1 MRLSSGLLAAFAS
14 GAYAQNFPRFA
25 NSSSAALESSTT
37 LPSSID
43 TTTGAAPSSTTSPAA
58 SQSVDLGDAQLGQGC
73 SFVTGADGKTAV
85 RMAAVANGVAEFST
99 SPEITEIEAGSQI
112 QIRFEISVSAVLEAR
127 KRAFE
132 GCTLDVKLDGETIYS
147 EPLADTN
154 GAAVE
159 QASNPTTLNSDKPDI
174 QFLQSCGS
182 EPVQLDVSNLA
193 VAAATDGGST
203 GLPTGAATETGT
215 ETGTEVATGT
225 NSEGATT
232 NSEGETVIP
241 TGTETGSAIAT
252 GTNSEGATTNSEGET
267 VIPTG
272 TETAIETNSAGFTTN
287 SEGETVFPTGT
298 ETGSAIA
305 TGTNS
310 EGATTN
316 SEGETVVPT
325 GTATGTEASAS
336 ASATSPAGFPGSIGV
351 FTLFGCVG
359 SSAGFPTFEL
369 AETNVQMDLERCA
382 SLCTG
387 RAYFGVYDTACY
399 CGDEIDA
406 DNTSRVD
413 IDQCDIECPGDKDN
427 FCGGETRRNRLK
439 ARQAVAAGRLLTVY
453 VSAIGAGVTVTDSVT
468 QTVTDETTVTT
479 TFTTAI
485 TGAETTT
492 TATVTAVQIC
502 VNGKCYSQGSDRT
515 VFIFIE
521 VNGSDCDN
529 EWVYITEECSC
540 QGGKQYV
547 PKFCSGGSCAGEIVY
562 KTQECHDWWN
572 HETFFVAADC
582 GCKEETVI
590 YKPWENIW
598 GTPDNCKNELVP
610 VCSGPKCPVVKVPTH
625 GGYTHPFTNGT
636 WTNGTAHC
644 SGPHCP
650 SGPVPP
656 CSGPHC
662 PSGPVPPCSG
672 PHCPSGPVPPCS
684 GPHCPSGP
692 VPPCSGPSCPST
704 KVVTLVPQ
712 CSGPNCPAKPTGS
725 QETGSHCNGADCHVA
740 TATGSSSKPTGTVPA
755 IVNGAGKQVV
765 GAATLFAALF
775 AALL

>member
-14 GAYAQNFPRFA
+14 GAFAQNFPRFS
-25 NSSSAALESSTT
+25 NSSSSALESSAT
-37 LPSSID
+37 LPTTVD
-43 TTTGAAPSSTTSPAA
+43 TTTSAAPSSTSGAA
-58 SQSVDLGDAQLGQGC
+58 SESVDLGSATLGRGS
-73 SFVTGADGKTAV
+73 SFVTGPNGETIV
-85 RMAAVANGVAEFST
+85 RMSAGANGIAQFSANPSVT
-99 SPEITEIEAGSQI
+99 IFSVGTQI
-112 QIRFEISVSAVLEAR
+112 QLRFSITVNSVTEGR

-132 GCTLDVKLDGETIYS
+132 GCTLDVTLDGETVYS

-159 QASNPTTLNSDKPDI
+159 QSSNPTALNSDKPDI

-182 EPVQLDVSNLA
+182 DPVQLDVSNLA
-193 VAAATDGGST
+193 VAEATDGGST

-298 ETGSAIA
+298 ETGAA
-305 TGTNS
+305 TNS

-369 AETNVQMDLERCA
+369 AETNAQMDLERCA

-427 FCGGETRRNRLK
+427 FCGGDTRLNRLR

-453 VSAIGAGVTVTDSVT
+453 VSAAGAGATVTDSVT
-468 QTVTDETTVTT
+468 ETVTDQTTVTT

-485 TGAETTT
+485 TGALTTT

-502 VNGKCYSQGSDRT
+502 VNGKCYTEGSDRT

-590 YKPWENIW
+590 YKPWENTW
-598 GTPDNCKNELVP
+598 GTPNNCNAELVP
-610 VCSGPKCPVVKVPTH
+610 VCSGPKCPAPKVPTH
-625 GGYTHPFTNGT
+625 GGYIHPPTNGT
-636 WTNGTAHC
+636 WTNGTHGGAPHC

-650 SGPVPP
+650 SGP
-656 CSGPHC
+656 
-662 PSGPVPPCSG
+662 
-672 PHCPSGPVPPCS
+672 
-684 GPHCPSGP
+684 
-692 VPPCSGPSCPST
+692 ST
-704 KVVTLVPQ
+704 KVVTLVPE
-712 CSGPNCPAKPTGS
+712 CSGPGCPAKPTAP
-725 QETGSHCNGADCHVA
+725 QETGSHCNGADCHAA
-740 TATGSSSKPTGTVPA
+740 TATGSSPKPTGTVPA

>member
-14 GAYAQNFPRFA
+14 GAFAQNFPRFS
-25 NSSSAALESSTT
+25 NSSSSALESSAT
-37 LPSSID
+37 LPTAVD
-43 TTTGAAPSSTTSPAA
+43 TTTSAAPSSTSGAA
-58 SQSVDLGDAQLGQGC
+58 SESVDLG
-73 SFVTGADGKTAV
+73 S
-85 RMAAVANGVAEFST
+85 
-99 SPEITEIEAGSQI
+99 
-112 QIRFEISVSAVLEAR
+112 
-127 KRAFE
+127 
-132 GCTLDVKLDGETIYS
+132 
-147 EPLADTN
+147 
-154 GAAVE
+154 
-159 QASNPTTLNSDKPDI
+159 
-174 QFLQSCGS
+174 
-182 EPVQLDVSNLA
+182 
-193 VAAATDGGST
+193 
-203 GLPTGAATETGT
+203 
-215 ETGTEVATGT
+215 
-225 NSEGATT
+225 
-232 NSEGETVIP
+232 
-241 TGTETGSAIAT
+241 
-252 GTNSEGATTNSEGET
+252 
-267 VIPTG
+267 
-272 TETAIETNSAGFTTN
+272 
-287 SEGETVFPTGT
+287 
-298 ETGSAIA
+298 
-305 TGTNS
+305 
-310 EGATTN
+310 
-316 SEGETVVPT
+316 
-325 GTATGTEASAS
+325 ATGTEASAS

-369 AETNVQMDLERCA
+369 AETNAQMDLERCA

-427 FCGGETRRNRLK
+427 FCGGDTRLNRLR

-453 VSAIGAGVTVTDSVT
+453 VSAAGAGATVTDSVT
-468 QTVTDETTVTT
+468 ETVTDQTTVTT

-485 TGAETTT
+485 TGALTTT
-492 TATVTAVQIC
+492 IATVTAVQIC
-502 VNGKCYSQGSDRT
+502 VNGKCYTEGSDRS

-521 VNGSDCDN
+521 VNGSDCDD

-590 YKPWENIW
+590 YKPWENTW
-598 GTPDNCKNELVP
+598 GTPNNCNAELVP
-610 VCSGPKCPVVKVPTH
+610 VCSGPKCPAPKVPTH
-625 GGYTHPFTNGT
+625 GGYIYPPTNGT

-650 SGPVPP
+650 SPVPQ
-656 CSGPHC
+656 
-662 PSGPVPPCSG
+662 
-672 PHCPSGPVPPCS
+672 
-684 GPHCPSGP
+684 
-692 VPPCSGPSCPST
+692 CSGPSCPST
-704 KVVTLVPQ
+704 KVVTLVPE
-712 CSGPNCPAKPTGS
+712 CSGPGCPAKPTAP
-725 QETGSHCNGADCHVA
+725 QETGSHCNGADCHAA
-740 TATGSSSKPTGTVPA
+740 TATGSSPKPTGTVPA

>member
-1 MRLSSGLLAAFAS
+1 MRLSSGLLVACAS
-14 GAYAQNFPRFA
+14 GAFAHNFKRFT
-25 NSSSAALESSTT
+25 NSSTSAFEPSTT
-37 LPSSID
+37 LPTSLD
-43 TTTGAAPSSTTSPAA
+43 TTTAAAPSSTTAPGD
-58 SQSVDLGDAQLGQGC
+58 SQSVDLGSATLGRGS
-73 SFVTGADGKTAV
+73 SFVTGPNGETIV
-85 RMAAVANGVAEFST
+85 RMSAGANGIAQFSASPGITKFAVGAE
-99 SPEITEIEAGSQI
+99 I
-112 QIRFEISVSAVLEAR
+112 QIRFSIKVSAVIEGR

-132 GCTLDVKLDGETIYS
+132 GCTLDVNLDGETIYS

-159 QASNPTTLNSDKPDI
+159 QASNPTTLNSEKPNI

-182 EPVQLDVSNLA
+182 EPVQLDVSDLA

-203 GLPTGAATETGT
+203 GLPTGAATETAT

-267 VIPTG
+267 VIPT
-272 TETAIETNSAGFTTN
+272 ETAIETNSAGFTTN

-298 ETGSAIA
+298 QTGAA
-305 TGTNS
+305 TNS

-316 SEGETVVPT
+316 SEGETVIP
-325 GTATGTEASAS
+325 TATGTEASAS
-336 ASATSPAGFPGSIGV
+336 ASATSPAGFPGSVGV

-369 AETNVQMDLERCA
+369 AETNAQMDLERCA

-399 CGDEIDA
+399 CGDEVDA

-413 IDQCDIECPGDKDN
+413 IDQCDIQCPGDRDN
-427 FCGGETRRNRLK
+427 FCGGDTRRNRLQ

-453 VSAIGAGVTVTDSVT
+453 VSAIGAGATVTDSVT
-468 QTVTDETTVTT
+468 ETVTDQTTLVTT
-479 TFTTAI
+479 YTTAVA
-485 TGAETTT
+485 GPQTTT
-492 TATVTAVQIC
+492 TETVTAVQVC
-502 VNGKCYSQGSDRT
+502 FNGKCYTQTSDRT

-529 EWVYITEECSC
+529 EWVFITEECSC
-540 QGGKQYV
+540 QGGLQYV
-547 PKFCSGGSCAGEIVY
+547 PKFCSGGSCAGEKVY

-572 HETFFVAADC
+572 HETFYVAADC
-582 GCKEETVI
+582 EVCKKGEVM
-590 YKPWENIW
+590 YKPWENAW
-598 GTPDNCKNELVP
+598 GTPDNCKAEMVP
-610 VCSGPKCPVVKVPTH
+610 VCNGAKCPAVKVPTH
-625 GGYTHPFTNGT
+625 GYTHPVYNGT
-636 WTNGTAHC
+636 YTNTTSHGGA
-644 SGPHCP
+644 PH
-650 SGPVPP
+650 
-656 CSGPHC
+656 
-662 PSGPVPPCSG
+662 
-672 PHCPSGPVPPCS
+672 
-684 GPHCPSGP
+684 
-692 VPPCSGPSCPST
+692 
-704 KVVTLVPQ
+704 
-712 CSGPNCPAKPTGS
+712 CSGPNCPGSKVVPHCSGPNCPGAQATGS
-725 QETGSHCNGADCHVA
+725 QGSGSSCNGADCHG
-740 TATGSSSKPTGTVPA
+740 ATGSGPKPTTVPVV
-755 IVNGAGKQVV
+755 INGAGKQAV

>member
-1 MRLSSGLLAAFAS
+1 MRLSSGLLVAVAS
-14 GAYAQNFPRFA
+14 GAFAQRFT
-25 NSSSAALESSTT
+25 NSSTSALESSTT
-37 LPSSID
+37 LPSNID
-43 TTTGAAPSSTTSPAA
+43 TTTGASPSSTTSPAA
-58 SQSVDLGDAQLGQGC
+58 SQSVDLSKDVDFGQGT
-73 SFVTGADGKTAV
+73 SLVTGANGEPAV
-85 RMAAVANGVAEFST
+85 RMAAAANGVAEFT
-99 SPEITEIEAGSQI
+99 ASPEITELETGSQI
-112 QIRFEISVSAVLEAR
+112 QIRFEIAVSAVVESR

-154 GAAVE
+154 GASVE
-159 QASNPTTLNSDKPDI
+159 QASNPTALNSDKPDI

-203 GLPTGAATETGT
+203 GLPTGAATETAT

-252 GTNSEGATTNSEGET
+252 GTNSEGET

-272 TETAIETNSAGFTTN
+272 SETAIETNSAGFTTN

-298 ETGSAIA
+298 QTGSAIA
-305 TGTNS
+305 TG
-310 EGATTN
+310 TN

-336 ASATSPAGFPGSIGV
+336 ASATSPAGFPGSVGV

-369 AETNVQMDLERCA
+369 AETNAQMDLERCA

-406 DNTSRVD
+406 DNTNRVD
-413 IDQCDIECPGDKDN
+413 IDQCDIECPGDSDN
-427 FCGGETRRNRLK
+427 FCGGDGRLNRLR
-439 ARQAVAAGRLLTVY
+439 ARQAVPAGRLLTVY
-453 VSAIGAGVTVTDSVT
+453 ASAIGAGATVTDSVT

-502 VNGKCYSQGSDRT
+502 VNGKCYNQGSDRT

-590 YKPWENIW
+590 YKPWENSW
-598 GTPDNCKNELVP
+598 GTPDNCKAELVP

-625 GGYTHPFTNGT
+625 GGYTHPVTNGT

-650 SGPVPP
+650 SGPVPH
-656 CSGPHC
+656 CSGPNC
-662 PSGPVPPCSG
+662 PA
-672 PHCPSGPVPPCS
+672 PH
-684 GPHCPSGP
+684 
-692 VPPCSGPSCPST
+692 CSGPSCPST

-712 CSGPNCPAKPTGS
+712 CSGANCPAKPTGS
-725 QETGSHCNGADCHVA
+725 QETGVPCNGADCHGA
-740 TATGSSSKPTGTVPA
+740 TATGSSPKPTGTVPA

>member
-1 MRLSSGLLAAFAS
+1 
-14 GAYAQNFPRFA
+14 
-25 NSSSAALESSTT
+25 
-37 LPSSID
+37 
-43 TTTGAAPSSTTSPAA
+43 
-58 SQSVDLGDAQLGQGC
+58 
-73 SFVTGADGKTAV
+73 
-85 RMAAVANGVAEFST
+85 MAAVANGVAEFST
-99 SPEITEIEAGSQI
+99 SPQITEIEAGSQI

-241 TGTETGSAIAT
+241 TGTETGTAIAT

-287 SEGETVFPTGT
+287 SEGETVFP
-298 ETGSAIA
+298 

-369 AETNVQMDLERCA
+369 AETNAQMDLERCA

-387 RAYFGVYDTACY
+387 RAYFGVYDT
-399 CGDEIDA
+399 
-406 DNTSRVD
+406 
-413 IDQCDIECPGDKDN
+413 
-427 FCGGETRRNRLK
+427 
-439 ARQAVAAGRLLTVY
+439 
-453 VSAIGAGVTVTDSVT
+453 
-468 QTVTDETTVTT
+468 
-479 TFTTAI
+479 
-485 TGAETTT
+485 
-492 TATVTAVQIC
+492 
-502 VNGKCYSQGSDRT
+502 
-515 VFIFIE
+515 
-521 VNGSDCDN
+521 
-529 EWVYITEECSC
+529 
-540 QGGKQYV
+540 
-547 PKFCSGGSCAGEIVY
+547 
-562 KTQECHDWWN
+562 
-572 HETFFVAADC
+572 
-582 GCKEETVI
+582 
-590 YKPWENIW
+590 
-598 GTPDNCKNELVP
+598 
-610 VCSGPKCPVVKVPTH
+610 
-625 GGYTHPFTNGT
+625 
-636 WTNGTAHC
+636 
-644 SGPHCP
+644 
-650 SGPVPP
+650 
-656 CSGPHC
+656 
-662 PSGPVPPCSG
+662 
-672 PHCPSGPVPPCS
+672 
-684 GPHCPSGP
+684 
-692 VPPCSGPSCPST
+692 
-704 KVVTLVPQ
+704 
-712 CSGPNCPAKPTGS
+712 
-725 QETGSHCNGADCHVA
+725 
-740 TATGSSSKPTGTVPA
+740 
-755 IVNGAGKQVV
+755 
-765 GAATLFAALF
+765 
-775 AALL
+775 

>member
-14 GAYAQNFPRFA
+14 GAFAQNFPRFA
-25 NSSSAALESSTT
+25 NTSSAAVESSTT

-43 TTTGAAPSSTTSPAA
+43 TTTGAAPSSTTAPGE
-58 SQSVDLGDAQLGQGC
+58 SQSVDLSSATLGRGS
-73 SFVTGADGKTAV
+73 SFVKGPNGQTIV
-85 RMAAVANGVAEFST
+85 RMSAGANGIAQFSAA
-99 SPEITEIEAGSQI
+99 PDITLISVGAKV
-112 QIRFEISVSAVLEAR
+112 QIRFSISVTSVTQGR

-132 GCTLDVKLDGETIYS
+132 GCTLDVNLDGETIYS

-193 VAAATDGGST
+193 VASATDGGST

-272 TETAIETNSAGFTTN
+272 SETAIETNSAGFTTN

-298 ETGSAIA
+298 QTGSAIA

-369 AETNVQMDLERCA
+369 AETNAQMDLERCA

-413 IDQCDIECPGDKDN
+413 IDQCDIECPGDSDN
-427 FCGGETRRNRLK
+427 FCGGDGRLNRLR
-439 ARQAVAAGRLLTVY
+439 ARQAVPAGRLLTVY
-453 VSAIGAGVTVTDSVT
+453 ASAIGAGATVTDSVT
-468 QTVTDETTVTT
+468 QTVTDETTITT

-502 VNGKCYSQGSDRT
+502 VNGKCYSQDSDRT

-572 HETFFVAADC
+572 YETFFVAADC

-590 YKPWENIW
+590 YKPWENTW
-598 GTPDNCKNELVP
+598 GTPNNCKAELVP
-610 VCSGPKCPVVKVPTH
+610 VCSGPKCPVVKIPTH
-625 GGYTHPFTNGT
+625 GGYTHPVTNGT

-644 SGPHCP
+644 SGPNCP
-650 SGPVPP
+650 A
-656 CSGPHC
+656 PH
-662 PSGPVPPCSG
+662 
-672 PHCPSGPVPPCS
+672 
-684 GPHCPSGP
+684 
-692 VPPCSGPSCPST
+692 CSGPSCPST

-712 CSGPNCPAKPTGS
+712 CSGSNCPTKPTGS
-725 QETGSHCNGADCHVA
+725 QETGAHCNGADCHVA
-740 TATGSSSKPTGTVPA
+740 TATGSSPKPTGTVPA

>member
-1 MRLSSGLLAAFAS
+1 MRLSSGLLVAAAS
-14 GAYAQNFPRFA
+14 GAFAQRFT
-25 NSSSAALESSTT
+25 NSSTAALESSTT
-37 LPSSID
+37 LPTKID
-43 TTTGAAPSSTTSPAA
+43 TTTDAAPSSTTSPAA
-58 SQSVDLGDAQLGQGC
+58 SQSVDLGSAQLGQGT
-73 SFVTGADGKTAV
+73 SFVTGPNGETAV
-85 RMAAVANGVAEFST
+85 RMAAAADGVAEFSA
-99 SPEITEIEAGSQI
+99 SPEITELETGSQI
-112 QIRFEISVSAVLEAR
+112 QIRFDISVSAVVEAR

-159 QASNPTTLNSDKPDI
+159 QASNPTALNSDKPDI

-272 TETAIETNSAGFTTN
+272 SETAIETNSAGFTTN

-298 ETGSAIA
+298 QTGSAIA

-336 ASATSPAGFPGSIGV
+336 ASATSPAGFPGSVGV

-369 AETNVQMDLERCA
+369 AETNAQMDLERCA

-413 IDQCDIECPGDKDN
+413 IDQCDIECPGDRDN
-427 FCGGETRRNRLK
+427 FCGGDTRRNRLQ

-453 VSAIGAGVTVTDSVT
+453 ASAIGAGATVTDSVT
-468 QTVTDETTVTT
+468 QTVTDETTITT

-502 VNGKCYSQGSDRT
+502 VNGKCYNQGSDRT

-590 YKPWENIW
+590 YKPWENSW
-598 GTPDNCKNELVP
+598 GTPDSCKPELVP
-610 VCSGPKCPVVKVPTH
+610 VCSGPECPVPKVPTH
-625 GGYTHPFTNGT
+625 GGYIHPPTNGT

-650 SGPVPP
+650 SPAPP

-662 PSGPVPPCSG
+662 PSPAPPCSG
-672 PHCPSGPVPPCS
+672 PHCPSPA
-684 GPHCPSGP
+684 
-692 VPPCSGPSCPST
+692 PPCSGPSCPST

-712 CSGPNCPAKPTGS
+712 CSGASCPAKPTGS
-725 QETGSHCNGADCHVA
+725 QETGVPCNGADCHVA
-740 TATGSSSKPTGTVPA
+740 TATGSSPKPTGTVPA

>member
-1 MRLSSGLLAAFAS
+1 MRLSSGLLVAVAS
-14 GAYAQNFPRFA
+14 GAFAQRFT
-25 NSSSAALESSTT
+25 NSSTSALESSTT
-37 LPSSID
+37 LPSNID

-58 SQSVDLGDAQLGQGC
+58 SQSVDLSDAQLGRGT
-73 SFVTGADGKTAV
+73 SLVTGANGQPAV
-85 RMAAVANGVAEFST
+85 RMAAAANGIAEFTS
-99 SPEITEIEAGSQI
+99 SPEITELETGSQI
-112 QIRFEISVSAVLEAR
+112 QIRFDISVSAVVEAR

-154 GAAVE
+154 GASVE

-272 TETAIETNSAGFTTN
+272 SETAIETNSAGFTTN

-298 ETGSAIA
+298 QTGSAIA

-336 ASATSPAGFPGSIGV
+336 ASATSPAGFPGSVGV

-369 AETNVQMDLERCA
+369 AETNAQMDLERCA

-427 FCGGETRRNRLK
+427 FCGGDGRLNRLR
-439 ARQAVAAGRLLTVY
+439 ARQAVPAGRLLTVY
-453 VSAIGAGVTVTDSVT
+453 ASAIGAGATVTDSVT
-468 QTVTDETTVTT
+468 QTVTDETTITT

-590 YKPWENIW
+590 YKPWENSW
-598 GTPDNCKNELVP
+598 GTPNNCKAELVP

-650 SGPVPP
+650 SPVPQCSGP
-656 CSGPHC
+656 KCPAPHCSGPHC
-662 PSGPVPPCSG
+662 PSPAPHCSG
-672 PHCPSGPVPPCS
+672 PHCPSPAPV
-684 GPHCPSGP
+684 
-692 VPPCSGPSCPST
+692 CSGPSCPST

-712 CSGPNCPAKPTGS
+712 CSGASCPAKPTGS
-725 QETGSHCNGADCHVA
+725 QETGVPCNGADCHVA
-740 TATGSSSKPTGTVPA
+740 TATSSSPKPTGTVPA

>member
-1 MRLSSGLLAAFAS
+1 MLGEPTEEECSDASHSLTIVTRFTMRLSSGLLVAVAS
-14 GAYAQNFPRFA
+14 GAFAQRFT
-25 NSSSAALESSTT
+25 NSSTAAFESSTT
-37 LPSSID
+37 LPTKID
-43 TTTGAAPSSTTSPAA
+43 TTTDAAPSSTTSPAA
-58 SQSVDLGDAQLGQGC
+58 SQSVDLSSAQLGQGT
-73 SFVTGADGKTAV
+73 SLVTGPNGEPAV
-85 RMAAVANGVAEFST
+85 RMAAAANGVAEFT
-99 SPEITEIEAGSQI
+99 ASPEITELETGSQI
-112 QIRFEISVSAVLEAR
+112 QIRFDISVSAVIEAR

-159 QASNPTTLNSDKPDI
+159 QASNPTALNSDKPDI

-267 VIPTG
+267 V
-272 TETAIETNSAGFTTN
+272 
-287 SEGETVFPTGT
+287 
-298 ETGSAIA
+298 
-305 TGTNS
+305 
-310 EGATTN
+310 
-316 SEGETVVPT
+316 VPT

-336 ASATSPAGFPGSIGV
+336 ASATSPAGFPGSVGV

-369 AETNVQMDLERCA
+369 AETNAQMDLERCA

-399 CGDEIDA
+399 CGDEIES

-413 IDQCDIECPGDKDN
+413 IDQCDIECPGDRDN
-427 FCGGETRRNRLK
+427 FCGGDTRRNRLQ

-453 VSAIGAGVTVTDSVT
+453 VSAIGAGATVTDSVT

-492 TATVTAVQIC
+492 TATVTAVQVC
-502 VNGKCYSQGSDRT
+502 VNGKCYNQGSDRT

-590 YKPWENIW
+590 YKPWENSW
-598 GTPDNCKNELVP
+598 GTPDNCKAELVP
-610 VCSGPKCPVVKVPTH
+610 VCSGP
-625 GGYTHPFTNGT
+625 N
-636 WTNGTAHC
+636 
-644 SGPHCP
+644 
-650 SGPVPP
+650 
-656 CSGPHC
+656 
-662 PSGPVPPCSG
+662 
-672 PHCPSGPVPPCS
+672 
-684 GPHCPSGP
+684 
-692 VPPCSGPSCPST
+692 CPST

-712 CSGPNCPAKPTGS
+712 CSGSNCPAKPTGS
-725 QETGSHCNGADCHVA
+725 QETGAHCNGADCNVA
-740 TATGSSSKPTGTVPA
+740 TATGSSPKPTGTVPA

>member
-1 MRLSSGLLAAFAS
+1 MRLSSGLFLACAS
-14 GAYAQNFPRFA
+14 GAFGQNFKRFT
-25 NSSSAALESSTT
+25 NSSTSALESSAT
-37 LPSSID
+37 LPTPID
-43 TTTGAAPSSTTSPAA
+43 TTTSAAPSSTSGPA
-58 SQSVDLGDAQLGQGC
+58 SQSVDLGSATLGRG
-73 SFVTGADGKTAV
+73 SIFVTGPNGVTIV
-85 RMAAVANGVAEFST
+85 RMSAGANNIAQFSAKP
-99 SPEITEIEAGSQI
+99 SITLIKVGTLI
-112 QIRFEISVSAVLEAR
+112 QLSFSVTVFSLTEGR

-132 GCTLDVKLDGETIYS
+132 GCTLDVTLDGETVYS

-159 QASNPTTLNSDKPDI
+159 QKSNPTALNSDKPDI

-182 EPVQLDVSNLA
+182 DPVQLDVSNLA
-193 VAAATDGGST
+193 VADATDGGST

-267 VIPTG
+267 V
-272 TETAIETNSAGFTTN
+272 
-287 SEGETVFPTGT
+287 FPTGT

-336 ASATSPAGFPGSIGV
+336 ASATSPAGFPGSIGD

-369 AETNVQMDLERCA
+369 AETNAQMDLERCA

-399 CGDEIDA
+399 CGDEVDA

-413 IDQCDIECPGDKDN
+413 IDQCDIECPGDRDS
-427 FCGGETRRNRLK
+427 FCGGDTRRNRLQ

-453 VSAIGAGVTVTDSVT
+453 ASAAGATVTDSVT
-468 QTVTDETTVTT
+468 ETVTDQTTVTT

-485 TGAETTT
+485 TGAQTTT
-492 TATVTAVQIC
+492 TATVTAVQVC
-502 VNGKCYSQGSDRT
+502 FNGKCYSQGSDRT

-590 YKPWENIW
+590 YKPWENSW
-598 GTPDNCKNELVP
+598 GTPDNCKAEMVP
-610 VCSGPKCPVVKVPTH
+610 VCSGPKCPAVKVPTH
-625 GGYTHPFTNGT
+625 GGYTHPVTNGT

-650 SGPVPP
+650 SGPVPH

-662 PSGPVPPCSG
+662 PSGPVP
-672 PHCPSGPVPPCS
+672 HCP
-684 GPHCPSGP
+684 
-692 VPPCSGPSCPST
+692 GPSCPST
-704 KVVTLVPQ
+704 KIVTLVPE
-712 CSGPNCPAKPTGS
+712 CSGPGCPAKPTGS
-725 QETGSHCNGADCHVA
+725 QETGSHCNGTDCHAA
-740 TATGSSSKPTGTVPA
+740 TATGSSPKPTGTVPA
-755 IVNGAGKQVV
+755 IVNGAGKQVI

>member
-1 MRLSSGLLAAFAS
+1 MRLSSGLLVACAS
-14 GAYAQNFPRFA
+14 GAFAQNFKRFT
-25 NSSSAALESSTT
+25 NSSTSALESSTT
-37 LPSSID
+37 LPSNID

-58 SQSVDLGDAQLGQGC
+58 SQSVDLSSAQLGQGT
-73 SFVTGADGKTAV
+73 SLVTGANGEPAV
-85 RMAAVANGVAEFST
+85 RMAAAANGVAEFT
-99 SPEITEIEAGSQI
+99 ASPEITELETGSQI
-112 QIRFEISVSAVLEAR
+112 QIRFEISVSAVIEAR

-154 GAAVE
+154 GASVE
-159 QASNPTTLNSDKPDI
+159 QASNPTALNSDKPDI

-203 GLPTGAATETGT
+203 GLPTGAATETAT

-225 NSEGATT
+225 NSVGATT

-272 TETAIETNSAGFTTN
+272 SETAIETNSAGFTTN

-298 ETGSAIA
+298 QTGSAIA

-316 SEGETVVPT
+316 SEGQTVVPT

-336 ASATSPAGFPGSIGV
+336 ASATSPAGFPGSVGV

-369 AETNVQMDLERCA
+369 AETNAQMDLERCA

-413 IDQCDIECPGDKDN
+413 IDQCDIECPGDRDN
-427 FCGGETRRNRLK
+427 FCGGDTRRNRLQ

-485 TGAETTT
+485 TGAQTTT
-492 TATVTAVQIC
+492 TQTVTAVQVC
-502 VNGKCYSQGSDRT
+502 FNGKCYTQGSDRT

-529 EWVYITEECSC
+529 EWVFITEECSC
-540 QGGKQYV
+540 QGGKQYI

-572 HETFFVAADC
+572 HETFYVAADC
-582 GCKEETVI
+582 EVCKKGEVM
-590 YKPWENIW
+590 YKPWENAW
-598 GTPDNCKNELVP
+598 GTPDNCKAEMVP

-625 GGYTHPFTNGT
+625 GGYTHPVTNGT

-650 SGPVPP
+650 SNGA
-656 CSGPHC
+656 PH
-662 PSGPVPPCSG
+662 
-672 PHCPSGPVPPCS
+672 
-684 GPHCPSGP
+684 
-692 VPPCSGPSCPST
+692 CSGPSCPST

-740 TATGSSSKPTGTVPA
+740 TATGSSPKPTGTVPA

>member
-14 GAYAQNFPRFA
+14 GAFAQNFPRFS
-25 NSSSAALESSTT
+25 NSSSSALESSAT
-37 LPSSID
+37 LPTTVD
-43 TTTGAAPSSTTSPAA
+43 TTTSAAPSSTSGPAYE
-58 SQSVDLGDAQLGQGC
+58 SIDLGSAILGRGS
-73 SFVTGADGKTAV
+73 SFRAGP
-85 RMAAVANGVAEFST
+85 NGET
-99 SPEITEIEAGSQI
+99 IMKIGEQI
-112 QIRFEISVSAVLEAR
+112 QLRFIIRVSAVIPIR

-159 QASNPTTLNSDKPDI
+159 QASNPTTLDSDKPDI

-182 EPVQLDVSNLA
+182 EPVQLDVSNLV

-215 ETGTEVATGT
+215 EV
-225 NSEGATT
+225 
-232 NSEGETVIP
+232 
-241 TGTETGSAIAT
+241 AT

-287 SEGETVFPTGT
+287 SEGETIFPTGT
-298 ETGSAIA
+298 ETGAA
-305 TGTNS
+305 TNS

-369 AETNVQMDLERCA
+369 AETNALMDLERCA

-387 RAYFGVYDTACY
+387 RAYFGVYDTSCY

-427 FCGGETRRNRLK
+427 FCGGDTRRNRLQ

-453 VSAIGAGVTVTDSVT
+453 VSAAGAGATVTDSVT
-468 QTVTDETTVTT
+468 ETVTDQTTVTT

-485 TGAETTT
+485 TGALTTT

-502 VNGKCYSQGSDRT
+502 VNGKCYTEGSDRT

-590 YKPWENIW
+590 YKPWENSW
-598 GTPDNCKNELVP
+598 GTPDSCKAEMVP
-610 VCSGPKCPVVKVPTH
+610 VCSGPKCPAPKVPTH
-625 GGYTHPFTNGT
+625 GGYIYPPTNGT

-650 SGPVPP
+650 SGPVPH
-656 CSGPHC
+656 CS
-662 PSGPVPPCSG
+662 
-672 PHCPSGPVPPCS
+672 
-684 GPHCPSGP
+684 
-692 VPPCSGPSCPST
+692 
-704 KVVTLVPQ
+704 
-712 CSGPNCPAKPTGS
+712 
-725 QETGSHCNGADCHVA
+725 
-740 TATGSSSKPTGTVPA
+740 
-755 IVNGAGKQVV
+755 
-765 GAATLFAALF
+765 
-775 AALL
+775 

>member
-1 MRLSSGLLAAFAS
+1 MRLSSGLLAAIAS

-25 NSSSAALESSTT
+25 NSSTAALESSTT

-73 SFVTGADGKTAV
+73 SFVTGADGKTAI

-99 SPEITEIEAGSQI
+99 SPQITELETGSQI
-112 QIRFEISVSAVLEAR
+112 QIRFEISVSAVAEAR

-193 VAAATDGGST
+193 VASATDSGST
-203 GLPTGAATETGT
+203 GLPTGAATETATGT

-241 TGTETGSAIAT
+241 TGTETGSATAT
-252 GTNSEGATTNSEGET
+252 GTNSEGA
-267 VIPTG
+267 
-272 TETAIETNSAGFTTN
+272 TTN

-336 ASATSPAGFPGSIGV
+336 ASATSPAGFPGSVGV

-369 AETNVQMDLERCA
+369 AETNAQMDLELCA
-382 SLCTG
+382 SSCTG

-413 IDQCDIECPGDKDN
+413 VDQCDIECPGDKDN
-427 FCGGETRRNRLK
+427 FCGGDGRLNRLK
-439 ARQAVAAGRLLTVY
+439 ARQAVPAGRLLTVY
-453 VSAIGAGVTVTDSVT
+453 VSAAGAGATVTDSVT
-468 QTVTDETTVTT
+468 ETVTDQTTVTT

-485 TGAETTT
+485 TNAETTT

-502 VNGKCYSQGSDRT
+502 VNGKCYTEGSDRT

-590 YKPWENIW
+590 YKPWENSW
-598 GTPDNCKNELVP
+598 GTPDNCKAELVP

-625 GGYTHPFTNGT
+625 GGYTHPVTNGT

-662 PSGPVPPCSG
+662 PSTGPQ
-672 PHCPSGPVPPCS
+672 
-684 GPHCPSGP
+684 
-692 VPPCSGPSCPST
+692 CSGPSCPST

-712 CSGPNCPAKPTGS
+712 CSGPSCPAKPTGS
-725 QETGSHCNGADCHVA
+725 EETGSHCNGADCHVA
-740 TATGSSSKPTGTVPA
+740 TATGSGSKPTGTVPA